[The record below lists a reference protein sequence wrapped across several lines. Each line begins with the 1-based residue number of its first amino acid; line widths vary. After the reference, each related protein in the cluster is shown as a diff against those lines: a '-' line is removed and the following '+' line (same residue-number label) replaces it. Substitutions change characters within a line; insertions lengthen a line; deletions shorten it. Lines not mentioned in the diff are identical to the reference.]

1 MTGKLTENDYALW
14 LFNIRGIGNKS
25 IDKLLCGDR
34 TCKEIYGMDKK
45 ELSMFLSEKQVDS
58 LIKSR
63 NVWDFEKERRKL
75 ENKGIRFISRIDD
88 EYPEKLKNIADPPFA
103 LYVKGRLPNPDKP
116 AVAIIGARMCSE
128 YGRYMARQIGR
139 GLAFAGVQVISGM
152 ARGVDG
158 ISQKAALQAGG
169 ASYAIVGSGVDV
181 CYPDDNRD
189 VYEELC
195 LSGGVISEYPPGT
208 EPKANFF
215 PMRNRII
222 SALSD
227 VVVVVEA
234 RRKSG
239 TQITV
244 DTALE
249 QGKEVLACPGR
260 LTDRLS
266 DGCNYLI
273 SQGAGVVIDVNDV
286 IDRLWHVRSRA
297 ASQNRALQMST
308 ADAQNKPLHMPVV
321 AAQTGSQSPSP
332 GSEQVPAATT
342 QAPSPETTFAEPE
355 PEEALETAI
364 LESVDVI
371 PISSSGIMEKISE
384 RGIEISV
391 PELMKKLF
399 DMSNMGKLSQNGV
412 YFLKREF

>member
-45 ELSMFLSEKQVDS
+45 ELLMFLSEKQVDS

-75 ENKGIRFISRIDD
+75 ENKGIKFISRIDD

-234 RRKSG
+234 RRRSG

-297 ASQNRALQMST
+297 ASQNRALQMP
-308 ADAQNKPLHMPVV
+308 AV
-321 AAQTGSQSPSP
+321 ATQTGSKSISSGDAMWEDDNENGALTPFP
-332 GSEQVPAATT
+332 GSVSEHVD
-342 QAPSPETTFAEPE
+342 

-384 RGIEISV
+384 RGIDISV

-399 DMSNMGKLSQNGV
+399 DMSNMGKIAQNGV

>member
-1 MTGKLTENDYALW
+1 MINSLTENDYALW
-14 LFNIRGIGNKS
+14 LFNIRGIGNKA

-34 TCKEIYGMDKK
+34 TCKEIYSMDKK
-45 ELSMFLSEKQVDS
+45 ELSMILSPKQVES
-58 LIKSR
+58 LMKSR

-75 ENKGIRFISRIDD
+75 ENNGIRFISRIDD

-103 LYVKGRLPNPDKP
+103 LYVKGRLPDPERP
-116 AVAIIGARMCSE
+116 SVAIIGARMCSE
-128 YGRYMARQIGR
+128 YGRYMARQLGR

-152 ARGVDG
+152 ARGIDG

-169 ASYAIVGSGVDV
+169 QSYGVVGCGVDV
-181 CYPDDNRD
+181 CYPDENRD

-195 LSGGVISEYPPGT
+195 LSGGVISEFPPGT
-208 EPKANFF
+208 EPKASFF
-215 PMRNRII
+215 PLRNRII

-249 QGKEVLACPGR
+249 QGKEVLVCPGR

-286 IDRLWHVRSRA
+286 IDRLWHVKNRSGVH
-297 ASQNRALQMST
+297 
-308 ADAQNKPLHMPVV
+308 D
-321 AAQTGSQSPSP
+321 
-332 GSEQVPAATT
+332 
-342 QAPSPETTFAEPE
+342 

-371 PISSSGIMEKISE
+371 PISASGILEMISDK
-384 RGIEISV
+384 GIDISV

-399 DMSNMGKLSQNGV
+399 DMSNMGKIAQNGV

>member
-75 ENKGIRFISRIDD
+75 ENKGIKFISRIDD
-88 EYPEKLKNIADPPFA
+88 EYPEKLKNIEDPPFA

-286 IDRLWHVRSRA
+286 IDRLWHVRNRA
-297 ASQNRALQMST
+297 ASQNRALQMP
-308 ADAQNKPLHMPVV
+308 AV
-321 AAQTGSQSPSP
+321 ATQTGSKSISSGDAMWEDDNENEALTTFP
-332 GSEQVPAATT
+332 GSVSEHVD
-342 QAPSPETTFAEPE
+342 
-355 PEEALETAI
+355 PEETLETAI

-399 DMSNMGKLSQNGV
+399 DMSNMGKIAQNGV

>member
-34 TCKEIYGMDKK
+34 TCKEIYSMDKK

-63 NVWDFEKERRKL
+63 NIWDFEKERRKL
-75 ENKGIRFISRIDD
+75 ENKGIKFISRIDD

-249 QGKEVLACPGR
+249 QGREVLACPGR

-297 ASQNRALQMST
+297 AAQNRTLQMP
-308 ADAQNKPLHMPVV
+308 AA
-321 AAQTGSQSPSP
+321 AAQTGSKSTSSGDAMWEDDNENGALTPSS
-332 GSEQVPAATT
+332 GSVSEHVD
-342 QAPSPETTFAEPE
+342 

>member
-1 MTGKLTENDYALW
+1 
-14 LFNIRGIGNKS
+14 
-25 IDKLLCGDR
+25 
-34 TCKEIYGMDKK
+34 
-45 ELSMFLSEKQVDS
+45 
-58 LIKSR
+58 
-63 NVWDFEKERRKL
+63 
-75 ENKGIRFISRIDD
+75 
-88 EYPEKLKNIADPPFA
+88 
-103 LYVKGRLPNPDKP
+103 
-116 AVAIIGARMCSE
+116 MCSE
-128 YGRYMARQIGR
+128 YGRYMARQLGR
-139 GLAFAGVQVISGM
+139 GLAFAGVQLISGM
-152 ARGVDG
+152 ARGIDG

-169 ASYAIVGSGVDV
+169 QSYGVVGCGVDV
-181 CYPDDNRD
+181 CYPDENRD

-195 LSGGVISEYPPGT
+195 LSGGVISEFPPGT
-208 EPKANFF
+208 EPKASFF
-215 PMRNRII
+215 PLRNRII

-286 IDRLWHVRSRA
+286 IDRLWHVKNRSGVH
-297 ASQNRALQMST
+297 
-308 ADAQNKPLHMPVV
+308 D
-321 AAQTGSQSPSP
+321 
-332 GSEQVPAATT
+332 
-342 QAPSPETTFAEPE
+342 

-371 PISSSGIMEKISE
+371 PISASGILEMISDK
-384 RGIEISV
+384 GIDISV

-399 DMSNMGKLSQNGV
+399 DMSNMGKIAQNGV

>member
-1 MTGKLTENDYALW
+1 MTNSITENDYALW
-14 LFNIRGIGNKS
+14 LFNINGIGNKS
-25 IDKLLCGDR
+25 IDKLLCGGR
-34 TCKEIYGMDKK
+34 TCKEIYNMDKK
-45 ELSMFLSEKQVDS
+45 ELSTFLSAKQVES
-58 LIKSR
+58 IVRSR

-75 ENKGIRFISRIDD
+75 ENKGIKFISRIDD
-88 EYPEKLKNIADPPFA
+88 EYPEKLKDIADPPFA
-103 LYVKGRLPNPDKP
+103 LYVKGRLPDPDKP

-139 GLAFAGVQVISGM
+139 GLALAGVQVISGM
-152 ARGVDG
+152 ARGIDG

-169 ASYAIVGSGVDV
+169 ASYGIVGSGVDV
-181 CYPDDNRD
+181 CYPEDNKD
-189 VYEELC
+189 IYEELC
-195 LSGGVISEYPPGT
+195 LCGGVISEYPPGT
-208 EPKANFF
+208 QPKAGFF
-215 PMRNRII
+215 PLRNRII

-266 DGCNYLI
+266 DGCNHLI

-297 ASQNRALQMST
+297 AMRNEPAL
-308 ADAQNKPLHMPVV
+308 
-321 AAQTGSQSPSP
+321 
-332 GSEQVPAATT
+332 
-342 QAPSPETTFAEPE
+342 APSRAGMTMGIIENEAALAPSRADMNAEIIE
-355 PEEALETAI
+355 NASALPPQGMAFSGDAHPKESLESAI

-371 PISSSGIMEKISE
+371 PISSSGIMEKLYE
-384 RGIEISV
+384 RGFEITI
-391 PELMKKLF
+391 PELMNRLF
-399 DMSNMGKLSQNGV
+399 ELINMGKLTQKGV
-412 YFLKREF
+412 YYMKREF